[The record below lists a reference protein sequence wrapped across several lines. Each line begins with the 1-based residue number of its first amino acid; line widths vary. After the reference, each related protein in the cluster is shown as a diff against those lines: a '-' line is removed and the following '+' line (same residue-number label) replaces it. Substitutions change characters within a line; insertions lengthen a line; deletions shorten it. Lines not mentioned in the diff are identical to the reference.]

1 MENLP
6 EQFIRELLLQER
18 LSANVVWHLQSFR
31 AFNGATNSKATTR
44 DRYRF
49 TYLRVIFRRTVA
61 QNPLQPKH
69 PQRCGCSSPR
79 RHAGDENGTAPLVT
93 VSNWTNTVPG

>member
-31 AFNGATNSKATTR
+31 AMEPQTAKPPR

-69 PQRCGCSSPR
+69 PERCGCSSPR